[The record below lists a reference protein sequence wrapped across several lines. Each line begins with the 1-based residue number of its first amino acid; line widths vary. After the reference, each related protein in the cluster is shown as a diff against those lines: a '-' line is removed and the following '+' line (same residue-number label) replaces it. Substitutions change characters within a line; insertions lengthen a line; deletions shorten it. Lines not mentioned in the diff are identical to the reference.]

1 MMLSPKLF
9 IETFRALCIH
19 NLLTLLCVPSN
30 VGASEAVVWD
40 SGISFY
46 LKLLSLRYPVTFEL

>member
-9 IETFRALCIH
+9 IETFRAFCIH

-30 VGASEAVVWD
+30 VGPSEAVVWD
-40 SGISFY
+40 WGYHS
-46 LKLLSLRYPVTFEL
+46 T